1 MINNFDAS
9 PNYKP
14 LYEQIKVLITQSL
27 IQGEWRPG
35 DAIPSEFDL
44 ASRFKVSQ
52 GTVRKAIDALANEK
66 ILIRKQG
73 KGTFVATHEEEKI
86 QLRFLRLTAE
96 DGSKEHLK
104 NTLLSFTRAKAD
116 KEISNCLDLKVGT
129 AIYEIKRLLTFSNRP
144 LIYDHIVV
152 PASPFKGLNGQKI
165 IEKQG
170 SLYSLYE
177 TQYGIRMIR
186 AEERLKAVSA
196 DAKIARAL
204 NIKDKEPLLSIERV
218 SFTYGDK
225 PMEWRL
231 GLCITDN
238 HHYRNELE

>member
-1 MINNFDAS
+1 M
-9 PNYKP
+9 
-14 LYEQIKVLITQSL
+14 
-27 IQGEWRPG
+27 
-35 DAIPSEFDL
+35 
-44 ASRFKVSQ
+44 SQ
-52 GTVRKAIDALANEK
+52 GTVRKAIDALANER

-96 DGSKEHLK
+96 DGRKEHLK

-116 KEISNCLDLKVGT
+116 KEISNCSDLKVGT

>member
-96 DGSKEHLK
+96 DGTKEHLK

-116 KEISNCLDLKVGT
+116 KEISNCLDLKAGT

>member
-35 DAIPSEFDL
+35 DVIPSEFDL

-52 GTVRKAIDALANEK
+52 GTVRKAIDALANER

-96 DGSKEHLK
+96 DGS
-104 NTLLSFTRAKAD
+104 
-116 KEISNCLDLKVGT
+116 
-129 AIYEIKRLLTFSNRP
+129 
-144 LIYDHIVV
+144 
-152 PASPFKGLNGQKI
+152 
-165 IEKQG
+165 
-170 SLYSLYE
+170 
-177 TQYGIRMIR
+177 
-186 AEERLKAVSA
+186 
-196 DAKIARAL
+196 
-204 NIKDKEPLLSIERV
+204 
-218 SFTYGDK
+218 
-225 PMEWRL
+225 
-231 GLCITDN
+231 
-238 HHYRNELE
+238 

>member
-1 MINNFDAS
+1 MVDKLQTS
-9 PNYKP
+9 PNYRP

-27 IQGEWRPG
+27 ILGEWKPG
-35 DAIPSEFDL
+35 ESIPSELDF

-52 GTVRKAIDALANEK
+52 GTVRKAIDSLANER

-86 QLRFLRLTAE
+86 QLRFLRLTSE
-96 DGSKEHLK
+96 DGSKEFLK
-104 NTLLSFTRAKAD
+104 NTLLSFTRSKAD
-116 KEISNCLDLKVGT
+116 KDISKCLDLKFGT
-129 AIYEIKRLLTFSNRP
+129 AIFEIKRLLTFSDRP

-152 PASPFKGLNGQKI
+152 PAYPFKGLNGPKI

-196 DAKIARAL
+196 DSKIAKAL
-204 NIKDKEPLLSIERV
+204 SIKDKEPLLSIERV

-231 GLCITDN
+231 GLCITDD